1 MKYILVISI
10 FIQLYAKDVP
20 LFGKYESDF
29 NSSIKD
35 SNGTQKR
42 VLESAYKHI
51 SEKKIIKGSCWDY
64 INSIYKNA
72 NVKKE
77 KIFISKKSGP
87 YANLSDIKAGDWL
100 YHINLSYKNIE
111 HSGLF
116 IKWLDRNN
124 SIALMLSYAGE
135 NKNRPAR
142 LKKYDISKTYQITRA
157 KEDNVEY
164 LSIKEYARKHKISI
178 FQAVKLSK
186 SGKVETKTEIVDGKE
201 QIFIKDDKKEEKKET
216 PKKVPTIE
224 ELIKE
229 IEELKQ
235 RVKKLEEK
243 L

>member
-1 MKYILVISI
+1 M
-10 FIQLYAKDVP
+10 QLYAKDITN
-20 LFGKYESDF
+20 LNRYENDL
-29 NSSIKD
+29 NSSIKN
-35 SNGTQKR
+35 SNGAQKK
-42 VLESAYKHI
+42 VLESVYKYI

-64 INSIYKNA
+64 INSIYKDA
-72 NVKKE
+72 NVKRE
-77 KIFISKKSGP
+77 KIFSSKKSGP

-186 SGKVETKTEIVDGKE
+186 SGKVETKTKIIDGKE
-201 QIFIKDDKKEEKKET
+201 QIFIKDDKNIEKKE
-216 PKKVPTIE
+216 PSKKTPTIE